1 MNQTRNWINLQL
13 QAAEYHPQLCC
24 NFDQVWS
31 LMYAPKK
38 RTLQLRE
45 SGTVDDLSRS
55 RSMRAIR
62 HILERALDV
71 PYTESMVKDDNP
83 CPPKPKVQ
91 GGASATGSVEMWRVP
106 RTLTTLSWRDGTLG
120 RGFITCRDDTL
131 TSAQRDL
138 ANQARGIFRW
148 VFFKYISRAMFF
160 DICIYIYM
168 HTYIGYIYIYL

>member
-1 MNQTRNWINLQL
+1 
-13 QAAEYHPQLCC
+13 
-24 NFDQVWS
+24 
-31 LMYAPKK
+31 MYAPKK

-160 DICIYIYM
+160 DICIYIYAYVYRL
-168 HTYIGYIYIYL
+168 YIYIFINIQNICICLCGMVIKHRFFDLHEYVYIYIY